1 MAMKKKDEE
10 EKREDA
16 QEQTALIETKDE
28 EEKPDIADFNGKKA
42 KKEKKKPGKQKV
54 EIIEVTEKSEKL
66 NEYSGGNSRRRISK
80 IIIAVIVI
88 LILILAGV
96 GAFMLYNMANTYT
109 SSEYSMEQ
117 YTYNGVQ
124 YVGNK
129 RFNKPDGLNL
139 VHGTNSFALGEF
151 KGTMLTG
158 YGIVHDDLTT
168 NLGVYKKYN
177 PKGYQLHK
185 NKDTYWI
192 VKYKKDKPTGYA
204 YKIDGDQHSIVK
216 MKVKSDYVDPD
227 YTPYETVIAVD
238 ENGVWITPKGKELK
252 IKDNKYKDFEWV
264 DLDTLYIDGATY
276 KAGGAFA
283 QYSNDDVKMTYEGGE
298 ATYDTTGNDSRDGLI
313 IHLDNEG
320 LSGQNVKSISNG
332 SKVEN
337 FELKIKDMTNED
349 VD

>member
-1 MAMKKKDEE
+1 MSMRKKDEE
-10 EKREDA
+10 EKNNGAE
-16 QEQTALIETKDE
+16 EQTSLVEKHDETAEPGKARRKD
-28 EEKPDIADFNGKKA
+28 
-42 KKEKKKPGKQKV
+42 KKEKKAKDKV
-54 EIIEVTEKSEKL
+54 EIIEVSKDDSYK
-66 NEYSGGNSRRRISK
+66 EYNKPAKKISR
-80 IIIAVIVI
+80 IIVLVLIA
-88 LILILAGV
+88 LILILAAIG
-96 GAFMLYNMANTYT
+96 GFLLYSMANTYT

-124 YVGNK
+124 YVGNR
-129 RFNKPDGLNL
+129 RFNKPEGLNL

-151 KGTMLTG
+151 KGSMLTG
-158 YGIVHDDLTT
+158 YGMVHDDVTT

-185 NKDTYWI
+185 FKDVYWV

-204 YKIDGDQHSIVK
+204 YKIEGDKYSIVK

-227 YTPYETVIAVD
+227 YTPYETLIAVN
-238 ENGVWITPKGKELK
+238 ENGSWVNPKGKEFK

-264 DLDTLYIDGATY
+264 DLDTLFINGSTY
-276 KAGGAFA
+276 DVGDSFA
-283 QYSNDDVKMTYEGGE
+283 QYSNEDVKMTYEGGE

-313 IHLDNEG
+313 VHLDKSG
-320 LSGQNVKSISNG
+320 LSGKNVKSINNG

-337 FELKIKDMTNED
+337 FELKILDMANED